1 MLAKMRIILLLS
13 IQKPVSRI
21 ISIRAPQGTTTYFVR
36 KSTIKGLS
44 YTGRFPQQ
52 LPGPAQSACPGDKP
66 QHAVS
71 PGPGIRFLLG
81 PDREE

>member
-1 MLAKMRIILLLS
+1 VTRL
-13 IQKPVSRI
+13 
-21 ISIRAPQGTTTYFVR
+21 FVPFAASPFLTG
-36 KSTIKGLS
+36 KVKLTQLI